1 MTALPQTVV
10 CQVPFRRRL
19 RQRGE
24 TTTSPVEA
32 APKVPTGR
40 VPRIARLMALALRFE
55 QLLCEGKIR
64 NYAELARLG
73 HVSRARVSQIMRL
86 LSLAPT
92 IQEALL
98 FLPRTTSGRDPI
110 HLRQLL
116 SAAAVLEWRQ
126 QLVLW
131 KALQETTPAM
141 ASPRVPCES
150 KKPRSA
156 GLFGSEPA
164 KHL

>member
-19 RQRGE
+19 HQRDK
-24 TTTSPVEA
+24 TIARPVEV
-32 APKVPTGR
+32 APEVPAGR

-73 HVSRARVSQIMRL
+73 HVSRARVSQIVGL

-110 HLRQLL
+110 HLQQLL
-116 SAAAVLEWRQ
+116 PVAAILDWRQ

-131 KALQETTPAM
+131 KALQETTSTSAL
-141 ASPRVPCES
+141 ASPRLPCDS
-150 KKPRSA
+150 KKPGSA
-156 GLFGSEPA
+156 GLFGSEPC
-164 KHL
+164 

>member
-19 RQRGE
+19 RQRGK
-24 TTTSPVEA
+24 TSASPVEA
-32 APKVPTGR
+32 APKVPAGQ

-73 HVSRARVSQIMRL
+73 HVSRARISQITRL

-98 FLPRTTSGRDPI
+98 FLPRTASGRDRI

-116 SAAAVLEWRQ
+116 SVAAVLEWRQ

-131 KALQETTPAM
+131 KALQEKTPA
-141 ASPRVPCES
+141 PRLSGDP
-150 KKPRSA
+150 KKPRVRASLA
-156 GLFGSEPA
+156 GNLA

>member
-1 MTALPQTVV
+1 MKTSA
-10 CQVPFRRRL
+10 
-19 RQRGE
+19 
-24 TTTSPVEA
+24 SPVEA
-32 APKVPTGR
+32 APKVPQGR

-55 QLLCEGKIR
+55 QLFCGGEIR

-98 FLPRTTSGRDPI
+98 FLPRTTAGRDPV

-116 SAAAVLEWRQ
+116 SVAAVLEWRQ

-131 KALQETTPAM
+131 KALQETTSAI
-141 ASPRVPCES
+141 ASPRLPCDS
-150 KKPRSA
+150 KKPGSA
-156 GLFGSEPA
+156 GLLSSEPA
-164 KHL
+164 KHV

>member
-19 RQRGE
+19 RQRDK
-24 TTTSPVEA
+24 TIARPVEV
-32 APKVPTGR
+32 APEVPAGR

-55 QLLCEGKIR
+55 QLLCEGEIR
-64 NYAELARLG
+64 SYAELAGLG
-73 HVSRARVSQIMRL
+73 HVSRARISQIMRL

-131 KALQETTPAM
+131 KALRERTSAIT
-141 ASPRVPCES
+141 SPHLPGQS
-150 KKPRSA
+150 KDHEA
-156 GLFGSEPA
+156 GFFGSEPC
-164 KHL
+164 

>member
-1 MTALPQTVV
+1 MSALPQTVV
-10 CQVPFRRRL
+10 CQVPFRRRV

-24 TTTSPVEA
+24 TTASHLEA
-32 APKVPTGR
+32 APEVSAGR

-98 FLPRTTSGRDPI
+98 FLPRTTSGCDPI

-116 SAAAVLEWRQ
+116 SVAAVLDWRQ
-126 QLVLW
+126 QMVLW
-131 KALQETTPAM
+131 KALQEKTSALANLTK
-141 ASPRVPCES
+141 RV
-150 KKPRSA
+150 
-156 GLFGSEPA
+156 
-164 KHL
+164 